1 VTQHH
6 MQLKRTFE
14 LIDHCLSHYPN
25 EDLLYRRRNGVWV
38 PLTSNELSA
47 QVNYLSAALLSE
59 GIKNNENVAT
69 IFSYNSCEWNII
81 DLAIA
86 QIGAVHLPVYPTI
99 SDSDYLFILN
109 QAEIR
114 TIFVS
119 DQVIYNKISGLLRDL
134 PILETIISIEKLS
147 NVKYF
152 EDLIIYGKEIFNSQ
166 KKQIA
171 IRRKKIQAESVCSII
186 YTSGTTG
193 FPKGVML
200 THENLCTNLMAAAS
214 LQPVEKGEKV
224 LSFLP
229 LCHAYERMAVYQ
241 SLYKGIK
248 VYYADSFKS
257 ILIDMRDVQPHGTTV
272 VPRILEKIVK
282 GVLTNAKESFLI
294 KRWIMKWS
302 VEFGF
307 KYRIYKRK
315 GFIRRFKL
323 FLADKF
329 VYRHVRAL
337 LGGKLKYVG
346 CGGAPVIKE
355 IERFFWAAGIP
366 VYEGYGLTECSPL
379 VALNY
384 EGRNNVVVGTVGPV
398 IPDVEVKIAADGEI
412 LVRGPNLMKGYYK
425 NPELTEQT
433 ILDGWLHT
441 GDLGRFLADRFL
453 KIKGRKKEMFKT
465 SYGKYIVPQAIE
477 SKFAESMIIDRI
489 MIIGEGKHC
498 AAAIVSPDFKYF
510 REVFKMETDLGNIEL
525 VNSPELSGL
534 IAKEISKVN
543 RQLGKTEQIKKYF
556 IVADN
561 WTPESGEISA
571 TQKLKRNIILHK
583 YSLHIH
589 DLFKEDSFDE

>member
-1 VTQHH
+1 
-6 MQLKRTFE
+6 MQLKRTFD
-14 LIDHCLSHYPN
+14 IVDHCLFHYPN
-25 EDLLYRRRNGVWV
+25 EDLLFRRKNGIW
-38 PLTSNELSA
+38 TSLSSNNLSD
-47 QVNYLSAALLSE
+47 QVNYLSAALLSQ
-59 GIKNNENVAT
+59 GVKSNENVAT
-69 IFSYNSCEWNII
+69 IFSYNAYEWNII
-81 DLAIA
+81 DLALA

-114 TIFVS
+114 SVFVS

-134 PILETIISIEKLS
+134 PLLESIISIEKLL

-152 EDLIIYGKEIFNSQ
+152 EDFLNYGREIFDAY
-166 KKQIA
+166 KKQIEKIKA
-171 IRRKKIQAESVCSII
+171 GIRADRICSII

-200 THENLCTNLMAAAS
+200 THENFCTNLLAAAS
-214 LQPVEKGEKV
+214 LQPLEKGEKV

-257 ILIDMRDVQPHGTTV
+257 ILIDMQVVQPAGTTV
-272 VPRILEKIVK
+272 VPRVLEKIVK
-282 GVLTNAKESFLI
+282 GVLTNAKESFFV
-294 KRWIMKWS
+294 KRWIIKWS
-302 VEFGF
+302 VDFGF
-307 KYRIYKRK
+307 KYRIYTRK
-315 GFIRRFKL
+315 GLIKRLKL
-323 FLADKF
+323 FLADKI
-329 VYRHVRAL
+329 VYRHVRTL

-346 CGGAPVIKE
+346 CGGAPVRKE
-355 IERFFWAAGIP
+355 IERFFWAAGVP

-379 VALNY
+379 VCLNFK
-384 EGRNNVVVGTVGPV
+384 GRNNIVVGTVGPV
-398 IPDVEVKIAADGEI
+398 IPDVQVKIADDGEI

-425 NPELTEQT
+425 NPELTVQT
-433 ILDGWLHT
+433 IVDGWLHT
-441 GDLGRFLADRFL
+441 GDLGRIIANRFL

-477 SKFAESMIIDRI
+477 NKFIESAIIDQI

-498 AAAIVSPDFKYF
+498 AAAIISPDFNHFSEIMDDK
-510 REVFKMETDLGNIEL
+510 ELTDKDQMINHPGL
-525 VNSPELSGL
+525 VRL
-534 IAKEISKVN
+534 INKEIEKVN

-556 IVADN
+556 IVPDT
-561 WTPESGEISA
+561 WTTESGEISA
-571 TQKLKRNIILHK
+571 THKLRRNIILHK
-583 YSLHIH
+583 YSLHIR